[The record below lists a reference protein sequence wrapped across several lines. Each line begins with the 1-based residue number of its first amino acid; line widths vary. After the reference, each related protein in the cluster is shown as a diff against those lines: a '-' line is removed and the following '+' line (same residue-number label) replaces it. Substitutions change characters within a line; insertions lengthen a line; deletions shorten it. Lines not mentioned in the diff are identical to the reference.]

1 MSSSRYEMFGMRRT
15 SSTTTPALSV
25 IVVDDAADNAEVLAE
40 FVESYGHR
48 VRIADCGAVALKLIE
63 QEPADLVLLDIGLP
77 DMDGYQVAATIRAR
91 YGGATRIVALTGF
104 SGKEDRE
111 AAVRAG
117 CDAFVVKPIGAS
129 QIQALLEPGAAL

>member
-1 MSSSRYEMFGMRRT
+1 MRRPSSS
-15 SSTTTPALSV
+15 TPPGLNV

-48 VRIADCGAVALKLIE
+48 VRIADCGVAALKLIE
-63 QEPADLVLLDIGLP
+63 QDPPDLVLLDIGLP

-91 YGGATRIVALTGF
+91 FGSASRIVALTGF
-104 SGKEDRE
+104 SGAEERD
-111 AAVRAG
+111 AAHRAG

-129 QIQALLEPGAAL
+129 QIRELLEAGAPP

>member
-1 MSSSRYEMFGMRRT
+1 MRMRRSSS
-15 SSTTTPALSV
+15 STPPGLNV

-48 VRIADCGAVALKLIE
+48 VRIADCGAAALKLIE
-63 QEPADLVLLDIGLP
+63 QEPPDLVLLDIGLP

-91 YGGATRIVALTGF
+91 YGGGARIVALTGF
-104 SGKEDRE
+104 SGAEERD
-111 AAVRAG
+111 AAQKAG

-129 QIQALLEPGAAL
+129 QIRELLEAGAPL